1 MSGTASGLWAKRF
14 ELLILRPLD
23 VCLIVGAVISLF
35 HREWVFGSFLLIVGF
50 LIGAIGQGLPHHRQ
64 ETAKELAEGRPT
76 PLEVFRDAPEGE
88 SSERLDPDDGHA
100 MASASIK
107 TSVVLA
113 LIVAVVFLHFD
124 YKWYMAVVASIL
136 VAILFP
142 AFSAIVVMGATAW
155 SNRKN
160 LRAEWRIRKQ
170 QTNDAK

>member
-1 MSGTASGLWAKRF
+1 MGDTASGLWVKRF

-35 HREWVFGSFLLIVGF
+35 HKEWIFGLFLLVVGF
-50 LIGAIGQGLPHHRQ
+50 VIGAIGQGLPHHRQ
-64 ETAKELAEGRPT
+64 DTAKELAEGRPA
-76 PLEVFRDAPEGE
+76 PSDVFRDAPEGQP
-88 SSERLDPDDGHA
+88 SGRLDPDEGHA

-107 TSVVLA
+107 TSAVLA
-113 LIVAVVFLHFD
+113 LIVAVTFVHFD
-124 YKWYMAVVASIL
+124 YKWYMAALASIL

-160 LRAEWRIRKQ
+160 LRAEWRMKKQ
-170 QTNDAK
+170 HTK